1 MFEIVFLGTSSAAPS
16 IYRGLPAA
24 AVLAGEHRFLV
35 DCGEGTQRQILRS
48 RIGYKRLNHILITH
62 SHLDHI
68 LGVGG
73 LVSTFTRWE
82 ASIDEL
88 HFYGGRRTLERVHA
102 LIYDVVLRGEPN
114 PAIPIYLH
122 EIGAGVIFEAKAFTV
137 SAFPVQH
144 RGSGCF
150 GFVFEE
156 RTRRPFIP
164 EKASELGV
172 PFGPERS
179 GLVRGENL
187 TLADGRVITP
197 DMVLGDPII
206 GTKIVFTGDT
216 GRTDNI
222 VDSARDADALVCEAT
237 FLDKDRE
244 LARQFGHI
252 TAYEA
257 GVLARDAG
265 AKNLLLQ
272 HISRR
277 YREADMIHEVRSVFP
292 NSHVAR
298 DLDHFIVKR
307 GEKVEKKQ
315 LDVLTDEVD
324 DVDET
329 SLG

>member
-1 MFEIVFLGTSSAAPS
+1 MFEIIFLGTSSAAPS
-16 IYRGLPAA
+16 IHRGLPSTG
-24 AVLAGEHRFLV
+24 VLAGEHRFLV

-48 RIGYKRLNHILITH
+48 GMGYKRLTHILLTH

-73 LVSTFTRWE
+73 LVSSFTRWE
-82 ASIDEL
+82 SSIDEL
-88 HFYGGRRTLERVHA
+88 HFYAGRKALERVHA
-102 LIYDVVLRGEPN
+102 LIYDVVLRGEPA
-114 PAIPIYLH
+114 PPIPIHLH
-122 EIGAGVIFEAKAFTV
+122 EITPGLIFEAKAFTI

-144 RGSGCF
+144 RGPGCF
-150 GFVFEE
+150 GFVFQE
-156 RTRRPFIP
+156 RTRRPFL
-164 EKASELGV
+164 SEQAAALGV

-179 GLVRGENL
+179 VLVGGQNL

-197 DMVLGDPII
+197 EMVLGEEIH
-206 GTKIVFTGDT
+206 GTKVVFTGDT

-222 VDSARDADALVCEAT
+222 LEHARDADALVCEAT

-252 TAYEA
+252 TAQEA
-257 GVLARDAG
+257 ALLARDAG
-265 AKNLLLQ
+265 ARNLLLQ

-277 YREADMIHEVRSVFP
+277 YRESDMVREVREVFP
-292 NSHVAR
+292 QAYVAR
-298 DLDHFIVKR
+298 DLDHFLVRR
-307 GEKVEKKQ
+307 GEPVEKKQ
-315 LDVLTDEVD
+315 RHASSDEVD

>member
-16 IYRGLPAA
+16 IYRGLPSV

-48 RIGYKRLNHILITH
+48 RIGFKRLTHILITH

-68 LGVGG
+68 LGIGG

-82 ASIDEL
+82 TSIDEL
-88 HFYGGRRTLERVHA
+88 HFYAGRKALERIHA
-102 LIYDVVLRGEPN
+102 LIYDVVLRGEPT
-114 PAIPIYLH
+114 PPIPIYLH
-122 EIGAGVIFEAKAFTV
+122 EISPGLIFEAKAFTI

-144 RGSGCF
+144 RGAGCF
-150 GFVFEE
+150 GFVFQE
-156 RTRRPFIP
+156 RPRRPFLP
-164 EKASELGV
+164 EQASALGV

-179 GLVRGENL
+179 ELVRGENL
-187 TLADGRVITP
+187 TLTDGRIITP
-197 DMVLGDPII
+197 DMVLGETIQ
-206 GTKIVFTGDT
+206 GTKVVFTGDT

-222 VDSARDADALVCEAT
+222 VEHAHDADALVCEAT

-252 TAYEA
+252 TAHEA
-257 GVLARDAG
+257 GILARDAG
-265 AKNLLLQ
+265 VRSLLLQ

-277 YREADMIHEVRSVFP
+277 YRESDMIHEARAAFQH
-292 NSHVAR
+292 SHVVR
-298 DLDHFIVKR
+298 DLDHFIVRR
-307 GEKVEKKQ
+307 GELAEKKQ
-315 LDVLTDEVD
+315 VETPSDEND

-329 SLG
+329 ALG